1 MRVQRAKAST
11 AVFCQITQE
20 RNENVYIIII
30 IIIIKTFQ
38 DIDA

>member
-1 MRVQRAKAST
+1 MRVQGAKAST

-20 RNENVYIIII
+20 RNKNKIIII
-30 IIIIKTFQ
+30 IVIIIKTFQ